1 MLNVH
6 QTLPNRNNT
15 KIINMVSNIQPVV
28 KYLQISEKDKGIKI
42 LVEIALQYMKNPH
55 LNYFFKKC
63 KFNNDI
69 GGKILFQI

>member
-1 MLNVH
+1 
-6 QTLPNRNNT
+6 
-15 KIINMVSNIQPVV
+15 MVSNIQPVV

-69 GGKILFQI
+69 G